1 MPETLSTSA
10 SQPEPATAPPRP
22 PWAGLGVV
30 VRVVLL
36 ALLGGLLLVPLM
48 MIGDLV
54 GERADRLHG
63 VEADLA
69 AQWGGEQVLGGPVLL
84 LPYRLPAT
92 AGEAAGET
100 RWLHLLPERL
110 EVSAEIVPELRRKS
124 IYDVLLYGS
133 RIRLSARFEAADLAA
148 RGVPAAAVLWD
159 EASLVLGFGDAR
171 GVRALA
177 VSLDDR
183 PLRLLPGTPK
193 GALFPVGVHA
203 RLGDAGPAAHVVA
216 AELSLDGVRALTVLP
231 MGSETSIAMR
241 SAWPH
246 PDFVGG
252 FLPAERTVTP
262 DGFAARWTVSALAR
276 AYPQGWVSDE
286 IDFARIDNGAVG
298 VRLVL
303 PGDFY
308 QQIDRVT
315 KYGVLVVAL
324 TLGAV
329 FLIGV
334 LQGGR
339 AHFVQY
345 VLIGAALCLFYLL
358 LLSLAE
364 HVGFAWA
371 YLAAALA
378 TIAMVALYLGAT
390 VRRRAGWLIAG
401 ELAIVHGYVYVLLG
415 LEDYALLAGTVG
427 LFVMLAAIMLLT
439 RRIDWWSLEA
449 RPA

>member
-1 MPETLSTSA
+1 
-10 SQPEPATAPPRP
+10 
-22 PWAGLGVV
+22 
-30 VRVVLL
+30 
-36 ALLGGLLLVPLM
+36 
-48 MIGDLV
+48 
-54 GERADRLHG
+54 
-63 VEADLA
+63 
-69 AQWGGEQVLGGPVLL
+69 
-84 LPYRLPAT
+84 
-92 AGEAAGET
+92 
-100 RWLHLLPERL
+100 
-110 EVSAEIVPELRRKS
+110 
-124 IYDVLLYGS
+124 
-133 RIRLSARFEAADLAA
+133 
-148 RGVPAAAVLWD
+148 
-159 EASLVLGFGDAR
+159 
-171 GVRALA
+171 
-177 VSLDDR
+177 
-183 PLRLLPGTPK
+183 
-193 GALFPVGVHA
+193 
-203 RLGDAGPAAHVVA
+203 
-216 AELSLDGVRALTVLP
+216 
-231 MGSETSIAMR
+231 MGSETSIAM
-241 SAWPH
+241 SSPWPH

-252 FLPAERTVTP
+252 FLPAERTVRP
-262 DGFAARWTVSALAR
+262 DGFAARWDLSALAR

-303 PGDFY
+303 PGDSY

-315 KYGVLVVAL
+315 KYGILVIGL

-378 TIAMVALYLGAT
+378 TIAMVALYLGAA

-401 ELAIVHGYVYVLLG
+401 ELAVVHGYVYVLLG
-415 LEDYALLAGTVG
+415 LEDYSLLAGTLG

-439 RRIDWWSLEA
+439 RRIDWWTLEA
-449 RPA
+449 RRA